1 MRFDQRVGDI
11 TINSKK
17 LFAVIAI
24 FLLTT
29 VLSAASQEVSQGE
42 SVLNS
47 SAEIQQET
55 PDTTDESQLLITE
68 TDETQLPLQDS
79 RGGLFSGIWVFLRM
93 ILVLAIVLVL
103 IWLLFKFL
111 KKNSLIISD
120 DDKFLRRAASVSLGP
135 GKSVQII
142 TLIDKAYLVGV
153 TDSSINLISEIQDTE
168 LINALNL
175 YADKTQ
181 NASKPKN
188 FTEILELFMPNASK
202 GQPDQTNVF
211 EDSKSEQIL
220 NSLRKRTSNLNEGA
234 KGL

>member
-47 SAEIQQET
+47 SAEIQPET

-142 TLIDKAYLVGV
+142 TLIDKAYLLGV
-153 TDSSINLISEIQDTE
+153 TDNSINLISEIQDTE